1 MKIEKREVKTYK
13 EVFVAMDGTEFSN
26 REECETYEKSATTV
40 INGRFNAL
48 VKKVCSDFGD
58 WLYMFSCEDTLF
70 VVYIADENDLTA
82 VNMWIQHH
90 GAVGTHEAN
99 NLKLLGGD
107 AIGTYQVLSDD
118 GYGDYYFYG
127 SLDCL
132 KEWMHKQIDE
142 FVEKRLTV
150 NTETENG
157 KEIEE

>member
-26 REECETYEKSATTV
+26 REECETYEKSATAV
-40 INGRFNAL
+40 IDGRFNAL
-48 VKKVCSDFGD
+48 VKKECSDFGD
-58 WLYMFSCEDTLF
+58 WMYVFNCEDCLF

-90 GAVGTHEAN
+90 GAVGVHSAN
-99 NLKLLGGD
+99 NLKLLGSD

-118 GYGDYYFYG
+118 GYGDYCFYG
-127 SLDCL
+127 SPDCL
-132 KEWMHKQIDE
+132 KESIHKQIDD
-142 FVEKRLTV
+142 FFEKRLTV

-157 KEIEE
+157 KENVE